1 VVVEIVDARAPLAS
15 RNPDFDDLF
24 AGRARVVLLNK
35 SDLADPQ
42 ATKRWISYY
51 ASRGVAA
58 AGISATGGGAK
69 KTAVT
74 LIERAAKPKV
84 DAMRLKGVN
93 KTVRCIVV
101 GIPNVGKS
109 TFINRMAG
117 ETRAEVGDKPGVT
130 RGKQWVKITP
140 YLELMDTPGMLWPK
154 LENQNSLPIWLF
166 LFHQGRN
173 YGFRSACYGSA
184 QAFASQLARAVTER
198 FSKLTPEPRREDLLD
213 RSAGARASCSRAA
226 ALDTERAAHVALD
239 EFRAGKIGRVP
250 SNFRRCVH
258 DAVLGR
264 GTSQPS
270 CRTLP
275 RVLGA
280 GRHSAGGV
288 WTKWGGGRW
297 RGRWSCAAR
306 QCRIAR

>member
-1 VVVEIVDARAPLAS
+1 MPAINWYPGHMAKTRRMLIENLKMIDVVVELIDARAPLAS

-24 AGRARVVLLNK
+24 FGRARVVLLNK

-84 DAMRLKGVN
+84 DAMRLKGIN
-93 KTVRCIVV
+93 KTVRCMVV

-117 ETRAEVGDKPGVT
+117 EARAEVGDKPGVT
-130 RGKQWVKITP
+130 RGKQWVRITP

-154 LENQNSLPIWLF
+154 LENQELAAHLAY
-166 LFHQGRN
+166 L
-173 YGFRSACYGSA
+173 GSIKDEIMDSEA
-184 QAFASQLARAVTER
+184 LALELLHLLKTLSPAALAER
-198 FSKLTPEPRREDLLD
+198 YSKLTPETPKEELLD
-213 RSAGARASCSRAA
+213 AVCLSRGFLLKGG

-239 EFRAGKIGRVP
+239 EFRAGKIGRV
-250 SNFRRCVH
+250 
-258 DAVLGR
+258 
-264 GTSQPS
+264 
-270 CRTLP
+270 TLELP
-275 RVLGA
+275 
-280 GRHSAGGV
+280 
-288 WTKWGGGRW
+288 
-297 RGRWSCAAR
+297 AAR
-306 QCRIAR
+306 S